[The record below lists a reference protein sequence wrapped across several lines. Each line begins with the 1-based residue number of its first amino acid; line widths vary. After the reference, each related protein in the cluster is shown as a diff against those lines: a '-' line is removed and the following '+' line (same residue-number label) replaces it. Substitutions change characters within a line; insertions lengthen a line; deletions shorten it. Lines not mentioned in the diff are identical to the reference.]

1 MLKNSV
7 SYFQFWEEFG
17 TLDINRN
24 PHCYWQCG
32 LAWTL
37 WKEGLQYLR
46 VKYMQICASVAYLT
60 NSILPCKSLDQEEIS
75 LMETKWCVILF
86 IIRNYNIK
94 NLGKPK
100 CSPVGQWI
108 HCGTIIK
115 KNKNLWTRATNT
127 DTQKEGGREKKRESK
142 RKRKRTRSISIF
154 KEVQSYI
161 KVNTCKTQ
169 ML

>member
-1 MLKNSV
+1 MFHISKFL
-7 SYFQFWEEFG
+7 EEFG
-17 TLDINRN
+17 TLDNRN

-46 VKYMQICASVAYLT
+46 VKCMQICAAVAYLS
-60 NSILPCKSLDQEEIS
+60 NSILPCKSLDQEEIF
-75 LMETKWCVILF
+75 LMETKWYVILF
-86 IIRNYNIK
+86 IIRNFNTI

-108 HCGTIIK
+108 HCGIIIK
-115 KNKNLWTRATNT
+115 KNEVLWTRATYT
-127 DTQKEGGREKKRESK
+127 DTQEEGREKKRESK
-142 RKRKRTRSISIF
+142 RKRKRTRCISIF

-161 KVNTCKTQ
+161 KVNTCKT
-169 ML
+169 